1 MKTGDIILVPFP
13 FAEFTQRKVRP
24 CVVICETTDKFKD
37 IVVAAVSS
45 VVPTELNEND
55 ILLTPD
61 TVNSLRATSI
71 LKVDRI
77 VTVKLEDVIA
87 KLGELN
93 IAQRKL
99 FIEKFNNLVK

>member
-13 FAEFTQRKVRP
+13 FADFTQRKVRP
-24 CVVICETTDKFKD
+24 CVVICETKDKFRD

-45 VVPTELNEND
+45 VVPAELNEND

-61 TVNSLRATSI
+61 KVNNLRTTSV

-77 VTVKLEDVIA
+77 VTIKQDDIIA
-87 KLGELN
+87 KLGQLDN
-93 IAQRKL
+93 VLLKL
-99 FIEKFNNLVK
+99 FLEKFKNLAQ